1 MCATATSTSTG
12 IICVALPSPCCL
24 TPIVCSHEAAVS
36 RRILLTHTQT
46 DKFPSSV
53 AFDAI
58 NDALNSS
65 DADRKDAIK
74 NGKAVFGI
82 TLKNPAGET
91 ESWFI
96 DLAKEGK
103 VVKGLDKSDGEFNS
117 PQVSFLLHAF
127 LVRLTNS
134 LKVELRLSDEDFG
147 KLVMGKAKAQG
158 LFMSGKLK
166 IKGNVMKAA
175 KLEPILNKART
186 KAKL

>member
-1 MCATATSTSTG
+1 MP
-12 IICVALPSPCCL
+12 LQN
-24 TPIVCSHEAAVS
+24 E
-36 RRILLTHTQT
+36 
-46 DKFPSSV
+46 KYPSSV

-58 NDALNSS
+58 NDALAN
-65 DADRKDAIK
+65 DDFKKEAIK
-74 NGKAVFGI
+74 QAKAVFGI

-103 VVKGLDKSDGEFNS
+103 VVQGLDKSD
-117 PQVSFLLHAF
+117 
-127 LVRLTNS
+127 
-134 LKVELRLSDEDFG
+134 VELRLSDEDFG
-147 KLVMGKAKAQG
+147 KLVLGKAKAQS

-175 KLEPILNKART
+175 KLEPILNKAQGQT

>member
-1 MCATATSTSTG
+1 MPLAD
-12 IICVALPSPCCL
+12 
-24 TPIVCSHEAAVS
+24 
-36 RRILLTHTQT
+36 

-58 NDALNSS
+58 NDALGANE
-65 DADRKDAIK
+65 ADRKDAIK

-82 TLKNPAGET
+82 TLKNAAGDT
-91 ESWFI
+91 QSWFI

-103 VVKGLDKSDGEFNS
+103 VVQGLDKSD
-117 PQVSFLLHAF
+117 
-127 LVRLTNS
+127 
-134 LKVELRLSDEDFG
+134 VELQLSDENFG

-175 KLEPILNKART
+175 KLEPVLNKARS